1 MGSTAPTGRHGFAYQ
16 PALDGLRGVAVV
28 AVILYHLDYSW
39 MSGGF
44 LGVDT
49 FFVLSGYLITS
60 LLLAEYDTTG
70 LVSLRDF
77 WIRRAKRLL
86 PAALLLLV
94 VVAAYSWLAAP
105 TDRLGTIRGDALAT
119 LSYVA
124 NWRFI
129 LDEASYFELWSEA
142 SPLRHMWSLAIE
154 EQFYLL
160 FPLLAVIAA
169 VGLRKKAPAFRRMT
183 TLIIG
188 VTLVS
193 FIGS

>member
-60 LLLAEYDTTG
+60 LLLAEYDTTES
-70 LVSLRDF
+70 VSLRDF

-86 PAALLLLV
+86 PAALLPV
-94 VVAAYSWLAAP
+94 VVAVALLRPDGCRSLPVRPRRSRSSVARPPREYRSGGVDSQSGVRLSWASRCPVKVRCGAGPSLP
-105 TDRLGTIRGDALAT
+105 RRLECRRGADC
-119 LSYVA
+119 SGGGV
-124 NWRFI
+124 
-129 LDEASYFELWSEA
+129 
-142 SPLRHMWSLAIE
+142 P
-154 EQFYLL
+154 
-160 FPLLAVIAA
+160 
-169 VGLRKKAPAFRRMT
+169 
-183 TLIIG
+183 II
-188 VTLVS
+188 
-193 FIGS
+193 